1 MTATAP
7 EPTGPS
13 RDTTESTMSHGA
25 LYWITAIVVV
35 VLAVVGLITYSAN
48 KSDQAAKDKAQQLTQ
63 AFQSAGL
70 RVPADPNIIT
80 RSLGTDGG
88 AVCDNPGSALGKAV
102 LVDQLTNGASFVGR
116 RPVIVDRRILQ
127 GEALILQTYCPEKL
141 QKYKDKIDA
150 FKTDDVLKD

>member
-7 EPTGPS
+7 EPTEPTGRPGS
-13 RDTTESTMSHGA
+13 EDPNRTVYWVIGA
-25 LYWITAIVVV
+25 VV
-35 VLAVVGLITYSAN
+35 VLLTIVGLITYSG
-48 KSDQAAKDKAQQLTQ
+48 KTDDQQAQQKAQELTQ
-63 AFQSAGL
+63 KFRRAGL
-70 RVPADPNIIT
+70 PVPKDQDIIT

-88 AVCDNPGSALGKAV
+88 AVCDNPASALGKAV

-141 QKYKDKIDA
+141 KPYQDQINQ
-150 FKTDDVLKD
+150 FKTDDTLKN